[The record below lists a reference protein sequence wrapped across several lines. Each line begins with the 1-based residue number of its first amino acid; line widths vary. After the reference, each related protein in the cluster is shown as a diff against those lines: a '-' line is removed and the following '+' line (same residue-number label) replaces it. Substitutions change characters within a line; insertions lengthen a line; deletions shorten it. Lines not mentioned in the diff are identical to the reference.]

1 MPSFK
6 SYSDERLL
14 HLLQQGSHE
23 AFEELYNHY
32 WLVIYG
38 RLYKKLQSKALAEEY
53 TQDLFTSLWSRRHE
67 LTISISL
74 IHYLNGAV
82 RKMVVNNIRNEI
94 RNKIL
99 VSESRSVTES
109 IEVEEEDNQ
118 LISSLTNALETLPLK
133 TGEII
138 KLSKLEGLSVKTI
151 ATQQNLSNKAVEYHI
166 TKALKMLRTYFKNLK
181 NAAAALML

>member
-14 HLLQQGSHE
+14 ILLQQGSHE
-23 AFEELYNHY
+23 AFEELYNRY
-32 WLVIYG
+32 WLVIY
-38 RLYKKLQSKALAEEY
+38 RRFYKKLQSKALAEEY
-53 TQDLFTSLWSRRHE
+53 TQDLFTSLWSRRHA
-67 LTISISL
+67 LTISISF

-94 RNKIL
+94 RKKIL
-99 VSESRSVTES
+99 VSESKAVNES
-109 IEVEEEDNQ
+109 FEEEDKQ
-118 LISSLTNALETLPLK
+118 LITTLSNALETLPLK

-138 KLSKLEGLSVKTI
+138 KLSKLEGLSVKDI

-166 TKALKMLRTYFKNLK
+166 TKALKMLRTYFKNIK
-181 NAAAALML
+181 NAAAALIL